1 MDNLYMI
8 DLVEEFTDT
17 KSATKRLQY
26 EIATARSQGA
36 HVLKVKHGSASDD
49 TWGKLARAARALAKR
64 YKREEKVR
72 FFVLGES
79 FGESDAAS
87 QYLVDKYPAIA
98 ELNEAWGKED
108 DSYMI
113 LCL

>member
-8 DLVEEFTDT
+8 DLVDGFTDT

-26 EIATARSQGA
+26 EIATARAKGV
-36 HVLKVKHGSASDD
+36 HVLKVSHGSAGDD
-49 TWGKLARAARALAKR
+49 TWGKLARAVRALAKR
-64 YKREEKVR
+64 YKREEKLR
-72 FFVLGES
+72 FFVLGEC

-87 QYLVDKYPAIA
+87 RYLIDKYPTSV
-98 ELNEAWGKED
+98 EQSDAWGKED